1 MQLRKMLKKTVAAVG
16 SLVILFGSQATIV
29 QAAVVNNDNI
39 CTVESNTWENWPQ
52 AEDIQCSTGVVMEA
66 NTGEILFSKG
76 MDDPRYPASITK
88 IMTVLV
94 ALENSTLDTTVT
106 FTETGMADAYSGS
119 SNIIPHLGET
129 FTMEQCLY
137 MMMLKSANDVCTQV
151 AEVVGGT
158 VENFVSMMNQKA
170 AELGCTNTHFN
181 NANGL
186 PDENHYTSAHD
197 MALISQA
204 ALKNETFRKVTSTEF
219 YNVPATEFSGVRSYS
234 NHHSMLMKTPDWYYE
249 GCIGGKTGYTDASQN
264 TLVTYVDCDNMEL
277 IVVVMRGNDGAV
289 VCADTKQLLDYSRAN
304 FKRNDDNVMQTMDD
318 RYLLEKRVIPKE
330 EYQKLTATPTPEPT
344 EEIKATDVP
353 KEDEA
358 APREPARTAG
368 LGAYIA
374 IGVLSALIFIGI
386 ILIIVGLVR
395 RKKQK

>member
-1 MQLRKMLKKTVAAVG
+1 MLLRKMLKKTIGAVLG
-16 SLVILFGSQATIV
+16 MTILFGTQTVRI

-52 AEDIQCSTGVVMEA
+52 SEDIQCSTGVVMEA

-119 SNIIPHLGET
+119 SNIIPHIGET

-158 VENFVSMMNQKA
+158 VENFVGMMNQKA

-181 NANGL
+181 NASGL

-204 ALKNETFRKVTSTEF
+204 ALKNEMFRTVTSTEF

-264 TLVTYVDCDNMEL
+264 TLVTYVDCDGMEL

-289 VCADTKQLLDYSRAN
+289 VCADTKQLLEYSRAN
-304 FKRNDDNVMQTMDD
+304 FRRSEDNVMQTADGKYVLD
-318 RYLLEKRVIPKE
+318 NRVISKE

-344 EEIKATDVP
+344 EEAKTTDMPEEDGQSP
-353 KEDEA
+353 KQ
-358 APREPARTAG
+358 PARTPG
-368 LGAYIA
+368 LGVYIA
-374 IGVLSALIFIGI
+374 IGVLSALILIGI
-386 ILIIVGLVR
+386 ILIIVGLVH
-395 RKKQK
+395 KKK